1 MNSALALGL
10 HSTAQLARKR
20 GESRMRRA
28 ENSQL
33 VAPREGDPQLR
44 STRTCCACTAASL
57 QLQELEELG
66 LLPAQ
71 SPTSTLPKMVAAVL
85 GTPSCR
91 SSRPTGRGCCCLDR
105 WNDSQLDWQVRAHA
119 SVSGVSRNRFNQRCG
134 QTETDYEH
142 AGGAI
147 ADSLAKITCAF
158 GRRASIIVPEGC
170 FANSIRMH

>member
-1 MNSALALGL
+1 
-10 HSTAQLARKR
+10 
-20 GESRMRRA
+20 MRRA

-134 QTETDYEH
+134 GGSGGGSSAAAVGAWCGRHRGSDPKPRAAA
-142 AGGAI
+142 AGFV
-147 ADSLAKITCAF
+147 SLL
-158 GRRASIIVPEGC
+158 
-170 FANSIRMH
+170 NL